1 MRNVRNTGGRKMKS
15 YLDLVRIQSGYR
27 RNENRMTRLCIF
39 LAVFLVTVIFGMADM
54 EIRTQKVQ
62 TILIGG
68 GWHGV
73 FGEITPEQMDL
84 IASRPETDVAVRCAM
99 LNSGLDQGYQIQGTE
114 TGIFGIEETFPEL
127 FPGFEITEGIC
138 PENHRQAVIT
148 EKLGERLGKKTGD
161 TVTVTLPD
169 GTAWD
174 FTICGMVGEASM
186 LGDQENM
193 IFTTYSGCRSLGK
206 AQGTAAEDSLF
217 VSFFS
222 RYNIQKTLED
232 IREKMDLKEEQVASN
247 GRLLA
252 LMLQSDDP
260 YVLQIYMVAAILALL
275 VGLAGIFMIAGSLN
289 SSTARRTE
297 FFGMMRCLG
306 ATRKQVSRLVKREAL
321 GWCFRA
327 VPAGIGLGC
336 AVIWILCAVLR
347 ILSPGIFEGMPLF
360 GISWIGIVCGG
371 AGGFLTVLLAARS
384 PAKKA
389 SQVTPQAAVS
399 GNAGTVW
406 QAKRAVRAGRTLRV
420 ETALGVHHALGSKK
434 NFLLMVLSFSFSILL
449 FLAFSAVVD
458 FLGFAIVPLQPY
470 APDIM
475 VESGSEGGLVSA
487 EAARKLEQCP
497 GGKRC
502 FGRMIVQQEVTLD
515 GKSRTVDLISYEEHQ
530 FAWAEEFLVN
540 GTVEEARKG
549 EAFLGVYYSG
559 KPGSTVWLRDTDGNI
574 QEIPVSGVISK
585 SPDAEDGR
593 LALVCSEEMFTRLTG
608 IQDYTV
614 VDIQLTRQAGD
625 EQVRQLRSTV
635 GEEYSFSD
643 LRQKNREN
651 RGAYYS
657 AALFMYSFLVVIAM
671 IAVFNIINS
680 MAMSVSARTQQYGV
694 MRAVGM
700 SRKQIGRMIASEAWT
715 YGIWGILT
723 GCAVG
728 IPLNRFAFTL
738 LVTDR
743 WGEPW
748 ELPVRELAIIVLVV
762 AASVAVSAAGPVRKL
777 AGMSIVKNVNTE

>member
-62 TILIGG
+62 TILSGG

-84 IASRPETDVAVRCAM
+84 IASQPETDVAVRCAM

-449 FLAFSAVVD
+449 
-458 FLGFAIVPLQPY
+458 
-470 APDIM
+470 
-475 VESGSEGGLVSA
+475 
-487 EAARKLEQCP
+487 
-497 GGKRC
+497 
-502 FGRMIVQQEVTLD
+502 
-515 GKSRTVDLISYEEHQ
+515 
-530 FAWAEEFLVN
+530 
-540 GTVEEARKG
+540 
-549 EAFLGVYYSG
+549 
-559 KPGSTVWLRDTDGNI
+559 
-574 QEIPVSGVISK
+574 VSGIQRGGGFSGICHCA
-585 SPDAEDGR
+585 SS
-593 LALVCSEEMFTRLTG
+593 ALCSG
-608 IQDYTV
+608 YHG
-614 VDIQLTRQAGD
+614 GD
-625 EQVRQLRSTV
+625 RH
-635 GEEYSFSD
+635 D
-643 LRQKNREN
+643 
-651 RGAYYS
+651 RGVQYY
-657 AALFMYSFLVVIAM
+657 
-671 IAVFNIINS
+671 
-680 MAMSVSARTQQYGV
+680 QQYGHE
-694 MRAVGM
+694 RFCPDTAVRSHAG
-700 SRKQIGRMIASEAWT
+700 SGHEQKAAWPDDS
-715 YGIWGILT
+715 L
-723 GCAVG
+723 
-728 IPLNRFAFTL
+728 
-738 LVTDR
+738 
-743 WGEPW
+743 
-748 ELPVRELAIIVLVV
+748 
-762 AASVAVSAAGPVRKL
+762 
-777 AGMSIVKNVNTE
+777 

>member
-1 MRNVRNTGGRKMKS
+1 M
-15 YLDLVRIQSGYR
+15 
-27 RNENRMTRLCIF
+27 
-39 LAVFLVTVIFGMADM
+39 
-54 EIRTQKVQ
+54 
-62 TILIGG
+62 
-68 GWHGV
+68 
-73 FGEITPEQMDL
+73 
-84 IASRPETDVAVRCAM
+84 
-99 LNSGLDQGYQIQGTE
+99 
-114 TGIFGIEETFPEL
+114 
-127 FPGFEITEGIC
+127 
-138 PENHRQAVIT
+138 
-148 EKLGERLGKKTGD
+148 
-161 TVTVTLPD
+161 
-169 GTAWD
+169 
-174 FTICGMVGEASM
+174 
-186 LGDQENM
+186 
-193 IFTTYSGCRSLGK
+193 
-206 AQGTAAEDSLF
+206 
-217 VSFFS
+217 
-222 RYNIQKTLED
+222 
-232 IREKMDLKEEQVASN
+232 ASN

-475 VESGSEGGLVSA
+475 V
-487 EAARKLEQCP
+487 
-497 GGKRC
+497 
-502 FGRMIVQQEVTLD
+502 
-515 GKSRTVDLISYEEHQ
+515 
-530 FAWAEEFLVN
+530 
-540 GTVEEARKG
+540 
-549 EAFLGVYYSG
+549 
-559 KPGSTVWLRDTDGNI
+559 
-574 QEIPVSGVISK
+574 
-585 SPDAEDGR
+585 
-593 LALVCSEEMFTRLTG
+593 
-608 IQDYTV
+608 
-614 VDIQLTRQAGD
+614 
-625 EQVRQLRSTV
+625 
-635 GEEYSFSD
+635 
-643 LRQKNREN
+643 
-651 RGAYYS
+651 
-657 AALFMYSFLVVIAM
+657 VIAM

-700 SRKQIGRMIASEAWT
+700 SRKQLGRMIASEAWT

-748 ELPVRELAIIVLVV
+748 ELPVCELAIIVLVV

>member
-62 TILIGG
+62 TILSGG

-206 AQGTAAEDSLF
+206 AQGTATEDSLF

-371 AGGFLTVLLAARS
+371 VGGFLTVLLAARS

-475 VESGSEGGLVSA
+475 V
-487 EAARKLEQCP
+487 
-497 GGKRC
+497 
-502 FGRMIVQQEVTLD
+502 
-515 GKSRTVDLISYEEHQ
+515 
-530 FAWAEEFLVN
+530 
-540 GTVEEARKG
+540 
-549 EAFLGVYYSG
+549 
-559 KPGSTVWLRDTDGNI
+559 
-574 QEIPVSGVISK
+574 
-585 SPDAEDGR
+585 
-593 LALVCSEEMFTRLTG
+593 
-608 IQDYTV
+608 
-614 VDIQLTRQAGD
+614 
-625 EQVRQLRSTV
+625 
-635 GEEYSFSD
+635 
-643 LRQKNREN
+643 
-651 RGAYYS
+651 
-657 AALFMYSFLVVIAM
+657 VIAM
-671 IAVFNIINS
+671 IAVLNIINS

-700 SRKQIGRMIASEAWT
+700 SRKKLGRMIASEAWT